1 MEELQTKCLHYEK
14 GLGRMQGVHSD
25 PQDELKIIAF
35 INQIKL
41 LEEQI
46 QVQSNAKEDLN
57 EKNKKLEIFNKK
69 IVEDY

>member
-14 GLGRMQGVHSD
+14 GLSRMQGVQSD

-41 LEEQI
+41 LEE
-46 QVQSNAKEDLN
+46 
-57 EKNKKLEIFNKK
+57 
-69 IVEDY
+69 